1 MSDQPN
7 AGSRSFSAYLPLF
20 LLSLALLTT
29 TGFQTLTL
37 VNEAT
42 QLKTA
47 IANQD
52 KAVEEGQQMR
62 EKLQQLASQALALAN
77 QGNENAAMLIE
88 AMRKKGI
95 NIQAS
100 PATPPAEQ

>member
-1 MSDQPN
+1 
-7 AGSRSFSAYLPLF
+7 
-20 LLSLALLTT
+20 
-29 TGFQTLTL
+29 
-37 VNEAT
+37 
-42 QLKTA
+42 
-47 IANQD
+47 
-52 KAVEEGQQMR
+52 MR
-62 EKLQQLASQALALAN
+62 EKLQQLASQALALAD